1 MAAGQGLVLLYPS
14 QADTFRLLMP
24 IGNAINKPFRAGT
37 LMKDMGMPVVSHSYV
52 FGIANIHQFDDE
64 TGQVIGKS
72 QAKLRVV
79 MVQESALLALKANL
93 RLQRNRQRERRRAKP
108 DSKPEHE
115 PEPEPDPEPG
125 EGADWFRVGLYHAL
139 VEMANAYRED
149 THGVCRPMMRT
160 VIAVPTGWAGPAQS
174 E

>member
-1 MAAGQGLVLLYPS
+1 
-14 QADTFRLLMP
+14 
-24 IGNAINKPFRAGT
+24 
-37 LMKDMGMPVVSHSYV
+37 
-52 FGIANIHQFDDE
+52 
-64 TGQVIGKS
+64 
-72 QAKLRVV
+72 

-93 RLQRNRQRERRRAKP
+93 RLQRNRHKERRRAKP
-108 DSKPEHE
+108 DSKPE
-115 PEPEPDPEPG
+115 PEPEPEPG

-160 VIAVPTGWAGPAQS
+160 VIAVPTGWASPTQS